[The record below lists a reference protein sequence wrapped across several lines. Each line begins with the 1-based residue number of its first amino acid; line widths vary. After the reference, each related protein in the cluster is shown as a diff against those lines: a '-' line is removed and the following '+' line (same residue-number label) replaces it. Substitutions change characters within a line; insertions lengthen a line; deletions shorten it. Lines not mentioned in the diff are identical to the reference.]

1 MRQRDNSDNS
11 QSSLSMWHKGPQ
23 VLEDDDSVTIYKS
36 ERIGIPNRVME
47 RYFEDYDGI
56 RFYATEDRTK
66 IALEPCDFDDPNAY
80 KLQTGS
86 TGSKGMVTA
95 SSFLEHIGVDFE
107 ETKELPAEWDSE
119 NGVLMISI
127 NNVDA

>member
-1 MRQRDNSDNS
+1 MEQEHNNSNS
-11 QSSLSMWHKGPQ
+11 QSNLNMWHKGPQ

-56 RFYATEDRTK
+56 RFYATEDRTE
-66 IALEPCDFDDPNAY
+66 IALEPCEFDDPNAY

-107 ETKELPAEWDSE
+107 ETKELPAEWDSDK
-119 NGVLMISI
+119 NVLMVNIT
-127 NNVDA
+127 NVNK